1 MLLTRFGFS
10 VVLMNGTAI
19 ILLGL
24 IAFGTIHIET
34 GKFMSWQWLMIIT
47 GIITLIVSVLF
58 WYVTEILQPPN
69 EVRADTN

>member
-1 MLLTRFGFS
+1 
-10 VVLMNGTAI
+10 MNGFGI

-24 IAFGTIHIET
+24 IAFGTLHIET
-34 GKFMSWQWLMIIT
+34 RDFMPWQWLMIIT

-58 WYVTEILQPPN
+58 WYVTEILRPPN